1 MTRRSVHYEAA
12 LEDYLRSR
20 GTPYVALDET
30 RRVIFSGARI
40 KSFDFLIYPASGP
53 NLITDVKGRKF
64 PYTSGSSHR
73 YWENWVS
80 RADLEGL
87 TEWEHAFGAGYQAV
101 LIFTYLLS
109 GPEDRWPQGPVY
121 PFRGKQYAFLSVGLA
136 EYARQVRTRS
146 SKWNTVTVPGK
157 AFREMV
163 RPLADLLE

>member
-146 SKWNTVTVPGK
+146 SKWNTVPVPGK
-157 AFREMV
+157 ACREMV
-163 RPLADLLE
+163 RPRADRLE